1 MSLRTDFPELQV
13 GKLCELFGVTKQA
26 YYQSINRKCDIES
39 HDEFILQLVRE
50 IRCQMPRIGTRKIQH
65 ILRETYSIE
74 VGRDHLFDL
83 LRENKLLYRIRKR
96 NFNTTFSKH
105 NLRTYPN
112 LAKEVVPMRPNEL
125 WVSDI
130 TYIVFG
136 YEFRF
141 LFLIT
146 DVYSKKIVGWRY
158 ADNLLTDRAIEA
170 LNMAL
175 KQRKSK
181 ESLIHHS
188 DRGTQYCASKYIALL
203 KWHKIIP
210 SMTENGDP
218 RENGVAERVNGILK
232 NEFIEHLDDFTME
245 NAEKRIAEVIE
256 IYNNSRPHLSLGM
269 LTPNQAHSTSGQ
281 LNRLWRVKYN
291 SDNTQNPEIIRT
303 FASADNKDDDRLDR
317 SPN

>member
-26 YYQSINRKCDIES
+26 YYQNINRKYDLES
-39 HDEFILQLVRE
+39 QDEFILQLVRE
-50 IRCQMPRIGTRKIQH
+50 IRRQMPRIGTRKIQH
-65 ILRETYSIE
+65 ILREDYSVE

-83 LRENKLLYRIRKR
+83 LRDNKLLYRIRKR

-112 LAKEVVPMRPNEL
+112 LAKEVIPTRPNEI

-146 DVYSKKIVGWRY
+146 DAYSKKIVGWRY

-188 DRGTQYCASKYIALL
+188 DRGTQYCAGKYIAKL
-203 KWHKIIP
+203 KQHKIMP

-218 RENGVAERVNGILK
+218 KENGVAERVNGILK
-232 NEFIEHLDDFTME
+232 NEFIEHLEDFTLE
-245 NAEKRIAEVIE
+245 NAEKKIAKVIE

-269 LTPNQAHSTSGQ
+269 LTPNQAHTLSGQ
-281 LNRLWRVKYN
+281 LNRLWRVRYSHN
-291 SDNTQNPEIIRT
+291 DTQNPENIRT
-303 FASADNKDDDRLDR
+303 FANADNKDDDRLDR

>member
-26 YYQSINRKCDIES
+26 YYQSINRKYDLES
-39 HDEFILQLVRE
+39 QDEFTLQLVRE
-50 IRCQMPRIGTRKIQH
+50 IRRQMPRIGTRKIQH
-65 ILRETYSIE
+65 ILREDYSIE

-83 LRENKLLYRIRKR
+83 LRDNKLLYRIRKR

-112 LAKEVVPMRPNEL
+112 LAKEVAPTRPNEI

-146 DVYSKKIVGWRY
+146 DAYSKKIVGWRY

-188 DRGTQYCASKYIALL
+188 DRGTQYCAGKYIAKL
-203 KWHKIIP
+203 KQHKIMP

-218 RENGVAERVNGILK
+218 KENGVAERVNGILK
-232 NEFIEHLDDFTME
+232 NEFIEHLEDFTLE
-245 NAEKRIAEVIE
+245 NAEKKIAKVIE
-256 IYNNSRPHLSLGM
+256 IYNNCRPHLSLGM
-269 LTPNQAHSTSGQ
+269 LTPNQAHTLSGQ
-281 LNRLWRVKYN
+281 LNRLWRVRYSQN
-291 SDNTQNPEIIRT
+291 NTQNPENIRT
-303 FASADNKDDDRLDR
+303 FATADNKDDDRLDR

>member
-1 MSLRTDFPELQV
+1 MSLRTDFPQLQV

-39 HDEFILQLVRE
+39 QDEFILQLVRE
-50 IRCQMPRIGTRKIQH
+50 IRRKMPRIGTRKIQH
-65 ILRETYSIE
+65 ILREDYTLE

-83 LRENKLLYRIRKR
+83 LRNNRLLYRIRKR

-112 LAKEVVPMRPNEL
+112 LAKEVVPMRPNEI

-130 TYIVFG
+130 TYIAFG
-136 YEFRF
+136 YDFRF

-146 DVYSKKIVGWRY
+146 DAYSKKIVGWRY

-170 LNMAL
+170 LIMAL

-181 ESLIHHS
+181 EFLIHHS
-188 DRGTQYCASKYIALL
+188 DRGTQYCASRYIAKL
-203 KWHKIIP
+203 KRHKIMP

-232 NEFIEHLDDFTME
+232 NEFIDHLDDFTLE
-245 NAEKRIAEVIE
+245 NAEKKIAEVIE

-269 LTPNQAHSTSGQ
+269 LTPNQAHAMSGQ
-281 LNRLWRVKYN
+281 LNRLWKVKYHQY
-291 SDNTQNPEIIRT
+291 NTQDPENIRT
-303 FASADNKDDDRLDR
+303 FANADNKDDDRLDR

>member
-13 GKLCELFGVTKQA
+13 GMLCELFGMTKQA
-26 YYQSINRKCDIES
+26 YYQNINRKYDLES
-39 HDEFILQLVRE
+39 QDEFILQLVRE
-50 IRCQMPRIGTRKIQH
+50 IRRQMPRIGTRKIQH
-65 ILRETYSIE
+65 ILREDYSVE

-83 LRENKLLYRIRKR
+83 LRDNKLLYRIRKR

-112 LAKEVVPMRPNEL
+112 LAKEVIPTRPNEI

-136 YEFRF
+136 CEFRF

-146 DVYSKKIVGWRY
+146 DAYSKKIVGWRY

-188 DRGTQYCASKYIALL
+188 DRGTQYCAGKYIAKL
-203 KWHKIIP
+203 KQHKIMP

-218 RENGVAERVNGILK
+218 KENGVAERVNGILK
-232 NEFIEHLDDFTME
+232 NEFIEHLEDFTLE
-245 NAEKRIAEVIE
+245 NAEKKIAKVIE

-269 LTPNQAHSTSGQ
+269 LTPNQAHTLSGQ
-281 LNRLWRVKYN
+281 LNRLWRVRYSQN
-291 SDNTQNPEIIRT
+291 DTQNPENIRT
-303 FASADNKDDDRLDR
+303 FANADNKDDDCLDR

>member
-26 YYQSINRKCDIES
+26 YYQSISHRCEIES
-39 HDEFILQLVRE
+39 QDEIILQLVRE
-50 IRCQMPRIGTRKIQH
+50 IRRQMPRIGTRKIQH
-65 ILRETYSIE
+65 ILREDYSIE

-83 LRENKLLYRIRKR
+83 LRDNKLLYRVIKR

-105 NLRTYPN
+105 NLRMYPN
-112 LAKEVVPMRPNEL
+112 IAKEVVPTRPNEI

-136 YEFRF
+136 YDFRF

-146 DVYSKKIVGWRY
+146 DAYSKKIVGWFY

-175 KQRKSK
+175 KQRKTK

-188 DRGTQYCASKYIALL
+188 YNR
-203 KWHKIIP
+203 
-210 SMTENGDP
+210 P
-218 RENGVAERVNGILK
+218 R
-232 NEFIEHLDDFTME
+232 
-245 NAEKRIAEVIE
+245 
-256 IYNNSRPHLSLGM
+256 
-269 LTPNQAHSTSGQ
+269 
-281 LNRLWRVKYN
+281 
-291 SDNTQNPEIIRT
+291 
-303 FASADNKDDDRLDR
+303 
-317 SPN
+317 